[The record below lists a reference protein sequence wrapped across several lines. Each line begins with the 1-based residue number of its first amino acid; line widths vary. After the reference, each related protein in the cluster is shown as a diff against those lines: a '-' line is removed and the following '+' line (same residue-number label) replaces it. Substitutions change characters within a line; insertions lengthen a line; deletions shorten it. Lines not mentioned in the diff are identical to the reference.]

1 MSPHSESD
9 KPIRSKVMRINW
21 TSEQLDVIRA
31 DQHARLMV
39 DAGPGT
45 GKTEVLC
52 ARIAWLLDRASLEPG
67 EIWIISF
74 TRTAVAEI
82 RSRIARHLTNP
93 ANAHALRVATID
105 AHAWAMNVG
114 FSEEPV
120 LSGSFDASVQHAA
133 DVIKSNEHALE
144 YVNSV
149 KHLFIDES
157 QDVVGPRVEFV
168 LELIHAMPHTSG
180 ITMLCDE
187 AQAIYEAAE
196 DSVRPALLGTLVE
209 NVRKYRPDFREADL
223 TEVHR
228 TADPLLCDL
237 FVNGRLVVRGTGLL
251 GRKKYLEVRRAIA
264 QSSHQSI
271 GDAVEDL
278 RRLSAA
284 EEPGEDT
291 FLLFRRRGE
300 ALSASR
306 QLGTK
311 PHRLRMSGFPVV
323 LEDWIAVVFWDW
335 TEARMSKG
343 DFDARWARRIPMG
356 GVTKDAAWQRLAK
369 IAGVSDQLVDVR
381 RLRLRLASLAPPLDV
396 CRLEFGDHGPVVGT
410 IHAVKGRESR
420 EVRLYLP
427 RPQSM
432 KLEDE
437 EGFESEARIL
447 FVGATRARERLL
459 IGHSFMSY
467 ASKLPQGGRA
477 YTRCANPPWAAEVEI
492 GRTGDVE
499 AAGLV
504 GRRFFVSASLAL
516 RAQTRIAGIRR
527 SIHLAAARRSGPE
540 MGYAYGISLN
550 TKLDEPLLFLSGS
563 VNNDLF
569 QIAKNLRKR
578 QLPRQFAGLKSLGA
592 RTIALSPDDPSCAA
606 LHHPWSES
614 GFVLAPLVVGYGVL
628 PFK

>member
-1 MSPHSESD
+1 MTGD
-9 KPIRSKVMRINW
+9 INW
-21 TSEQLDVIRA
+21 TSQQVDVIRA
-31 DQHARLMV
+31 DQHARLMI

-45 GKTEVLC
+45 GKTAVLC
-52 ARIAWLLDRASLEPG
+52 ARIAWLLDSAGLEPG

-82 RSRIARHLTNP
+82 RSRIAHHLADP
-93 ANAHALRVATID
+93 AKAHALRVATID

-120 LSGSFDASVQHAA
+120 MSGSFDASVQDAV

-168 LELIHAMPHTSG
+168 LELIHAMPQTSG

-196 DSVRPALLGTLVE
+196 DSAHPALLGTLVE
-209 NVRKYRPDFREADL
+209 NVRKYLPDFREADL

-228 TADPLLCDL
+228 TADRALCDL
-237 FVNGRLVVRGTGLL
+237 FVKGRLAIRGTGLR
-251 GRKKYLEVRRAIA
+251 GREKYLEVRRAIVEC
-264 QSSHQSI
+264 SHQRV

-278 RRLSAA
+278 GRLLAT
-284 EEPGEDT
+284 EEAGGDT
-291 FLLFRRRGE
+291 FLPFRRRGE

-306 QLGTK
+306 QLGTMA
-311 PHRLRMSGFPVV
+311 HRLRMSGFPTV
-323 LEDWIAVVFWDW
+323 LEDWIALVFWDW

-343 DFDARWARRIPMG
+343 DFEARWARRIPMG
-356 GVTKDAAWQRLAK
+356 GGTKEAAWQRLVK
-369 IAGVSDQLVDVR
+369 IAGMSDQLVDVR
-381 RLRLRLASLAPPLDV
+381 RLRVRLASLAPPLDV
-396 CRLEFGDHGPVVGT
+396 CRSEFGYRGPLVGT
-410 IHAVKGRESR
+410 IHAAKGRESR

-427 RPQSM
+427 RPESM
-432 KLEDE
+432 KLEDV

-467 ASKLPQGGRA
+467 ASKLPHGGRA
-477 YTRCANPPWAAEVEI
+477 YTRCANPPWAAKVEI
-492 GRTGDVE
+492 GRTGDVD
-499 AAGLV
+499 AVGLV
-504 GRRFFVSASLAL
+504 GRRFFESATLAL
-516 RAQTRIAGIRR
+516 RAQTTIAGIRR
-527 SIHLAAARRSGPE
+527 GIHLAAARRSGPE
-540 MGYAYGISLN
+540 MDYAYGISLN
-550 TKLDEPLLFLSGS
+550 TKPDETLMFLSGS
-563 VNNDLF
+563 VNKDLF
-569 QIAKNLRKR
+569 QIARNLRKR

>member
-1 MSPHSESD
+1 MAGN
-9 KPIRSKVMRINW
+9 INW
-21 TSEQLDVIRA
+21 TSQQLEVIQA
-31 DQHARLMV
+31 DPHARLMV

-45 GKTEVLC
+45 GKTAALC
-52 ARIAWLLDRASLEPG
+52 ARIAWLLDSAGLEPG

-82 RSRIARHLTNP
+82 RSRIARHLADP
-93 ANAHALRVATID
+93 AKAHALRVATID

-120 LSGSFDASVQHAA
+120 LSGSFDESIQHAV
-133 DVIKSNEHALE
+133 DIIKSNEHALE

-168 LELIHAMPHTSG
+168 LELIHAMPNTSG

-187 AQAIYEAAE
+187 AQAIYETAE
-196 DSVRPALLGTLVE
+196 DSAHPALVGTLVE
-209 NVRKYRPDFREADL
+209 NVRKYLSDFRELGL
-223 TEVHR
+223 TEVYR
-228 TADPLLCDL
+228 TADQALRNL
-237 FVNGRLVVRGTGLL
+237 FVNGRLSVRGPALR
-251 GRKKYLEVRRAIA
+251 GRDKYLEVRRAIVECC
-264 QSSHQSI
+264 HERV

-278 RRLSAA
+278 RRLSTA
-284 EEPGEDT
+284 EETVEDT

-300 ALSASR
+300 ALSASKM
-306 QLGTK
+306 LGTM
-311 PHRLRMSGFPVV
+311 PHRLRMSGFPTV
-323 LEDWIAVVFWDW
+323 LEDWIALLLWDW
-335 TEARMSKG
+335 TETRMSKG
-343 DFDARWARRIPMG
+343 DFEARWARRIPMG
-356 GVTKDAAWQRLAK
+356 GITKDAAWHRFVK
-369 IAGVSDQLVDVR
+369 IAGVSELLVDIR

-396 CRLEFGDHGPVVGT
+396 CRSEFGFRGPVVGT
-410 IHAVKGRESR
+410 VHAAKGRESR

-427 RPQSM
+427 RPESM

-467 ASKLPQGGRA
+467 ASKLPHGGRA

-492 GRTGDVE
+492 GRSGDVE

-504 GRRFFVSASLAL
+504 GRRFFESASLAL

-527 SIHLAAARRSGPE
+527 GIHLAAARRSGPE
-540 MGYAYGISLN
+540 MDYAYGVSLS
-550 TKLDEPLLFLSGS
+550 TKPDEPLVFLSGS
-563 VNNDLF
+563 VNKDLF
-569 QIAKNLRKR
+569 QIARNLRKR
-578 QLPRQFAGLKSLGA
+578 QLPRQFSGLRSLGA
-592 RTIALSPDDPSCAA
+592 RTIALSPDDPACAV

-614 GFVLAPLVVGYGVL
+614 GFVLAPLVVGYGAL